1 MRGRRLIVACSVV
14 LAACSSTQDDAA
26 TDGGMPLDAKAGSDG
41 ASRDGRTDASGRDG
55 TTTGHIDAG
64 KDVDASVDGPHDGAR
79 PADSGAFVHPGVLV
93 DTAQLDFVKAK
104 LVANAQPWTAALT
117 PTTTA
122 SGNGQKYD
130 SLTYVPHPVAT
141 MDCTADATGCAS
153 MLSDAIAAYTDA
165 LTYYYSTAQNR
176 GAYAAMAITI
186 MNAWSS
192 KLTASNGSQA
202 QLEEAWAAEMFPRA
216 AEIIRYA
223 YAPAAGD
230 ATLDV
235 TAFSTMLLH
244 VMKPEL
250 EHGAPSENGNW
261 ELSMAD
267 GLIDIGVFTED
278 LPTFQAGI
286 ALWKGRVPA
295 YIYLTTDNG
304 GSGVPNAP
312 PGGDYTSS
320 AELKCYWLSS
330 GSPTTSCTVPAGF
343 EYVNGMVQETCRDM
357 GHVAL
362 GLNSLVYAAE
372 TARIQGVDLY
382 GEEQDRLTAA
392 YEFST
397 AFDTGY
403 LTSHSWPSQPCGGQP
418 GKYGQSGG
426 NNEDGTGGVGYELG
440 WEVAYTEYADRLGV
454 AMPNTLSFLTT
465 YVRPASYKAGN
476 QVAWETLTSAG
487 TP

>member
-1 MRGRRLIVACSVV
+1 MRPCWVIVAGALV
-14 LAACSSTQDDAA
+14 LTACGSAPDEAA
-26 TDGGMPLDAKAGSDG
+26 TDGGTRLDAKSGSDAAG
-41 ASRDGRTDASGRDG
+41 RDGRTDSSGKPDDAASHPVDAGRDG
-55 TTTGHIDAG
+55 ASADAPPASA
-64 KDVDASVDGPHDGAR
+64 DASHDAAR
-79 PADSGAFVHPGVLV
+79 RTDSGAFVHPGVLV
-93 DTAQLDFVKAK
+93 DKAQLDFVKAK
-104 LVANAQPWTAALT
+104 LAAEAQPWTTALT

-122 SGNGQKYD
+122 SSNGQKYD
-130 SLTYVPHPVAT
+130 SLSYVPHPVAT

-165 LTYYYSTAQNR
+165 LTYYYSTGSNR
-176 GAYAAMAITI
+176 DAYAAMAITI

-192 KLTASNGSQA
+192 KLTASNGAQA

-216 AEIIRYA
+216 AEIIRYT
-223 YAPAAGD
+223 YVPPAGD

-235 TAFSTMLLH
+235 AAFSSMLLG

-267 GLIDIGVFTED
+267 GMIDIGVFTED

-295 YIYLTTDNG
+295 YIYLPTDNG
-304 GSGVPNAP
+304 GSGEPIAP
-312 PGGDYTSS
+312 PGGEYTSS
-320 AELKCYWLSS
+320 AKLKCYWLSS
-330 GSPTTSCTVPAGF
+330 GSPTTTCTVPAGF
-343 EYVNGMVQETCRDM
+343 EYVSGMVQETCRDM

-372 TARIQGVDLY
+372 TARIQGIDLY
-382 GEEQDRLTAA
+382 ADEKDRITAA

-403 LTSHSWPSQPCGGQP
+403 LTTQTWPTSPCGGQP

-426 NNEDGTGGVGYELG
+426 NNEDGTGGELQG
-440 WEVAYTEYADRLGV
+440 GQSGRLGDTHERGHPV
-454 AMPNTLSFLTT
+454 AGWSLSGPVL
-465 YVRPASYKAGN
+465 PEGH
-476 QVAWETLTSAG
+476 ETPVYTRYPGA
-487 TP
+487 